1 MHKSRDL
8 LVRALE
14 EADIRVNGTRPWDLV
29 VHNEDLFDRVVR
41 DGTLGAGEAYMEGWW
56 DCEALD
62 VMFCKAIRAH
72 IERRLSHSLPVLFI
86 ALRQHVFNMQ
96 SKTRSVEVARKHYNM
111 DNALFASMLGPTMNY
126 SCGYWKNARTLD
138 EAQEAKMDLICRKL
152 HLERGMRVL
161 DIGCGWGGLARYMS
175 EHFEVVVTG
184 ISIAS
189 EQIRYAKEKD
199 TQGRVRW
206 ICDDYRNLTGR
217 FDRIV
222 SVGMFEHVGARNYA
236 TYMQKAHDLLEDTG
250 LFLLHT
256 IGANHQKAG
265 VDPWFDK
272 YIFPNGMLPSPVSVT
287 RAIEGTFV
295 LEDWENFGADYD
307 KTLMAWYERFEKG
320 LAEGSFACEEEVRRM
335 YRYYLLSCAAAFRT
349 RDIQLWQ
356 LVLSPRGVP
365 GGYRSVR

>member
-29 VHNEDLFDRVVR
+29 VNNEDLFDRVIR

-161 DIGCGWGGLARYMS
+161 DIGCGWGGLARYIS
-175 EHFEVVVTG
+175 SHFEVEVTG

-199 TQGRVRW
+199 TQGR
-206 ICDDYRNLTGR
+206 YGGFATTTG
-217 FDRIV
+217 
-222 SVGMFEHVGARNYA
+222 
-236 TYMQKAHDLLEDTG
+236 T
-250 LFLLHT
+250 
-256 IGANHQKAG
+256 
-265 VDPWFDK
+265 
-272 YIFPNGMLPSPVSVT
+272 
-287 RAIEGTFV
+287 
-295 LEDWENFGADYD
+295 
-307 KTLMAWYERFEKG
+307 
-320 LAEGSFACEEEVRRM
+320 
-335 YRYYLLSCAAAFRT
+335 
-349 RDIQLWQ
+349 
-356 LVLSPRGVP
+356 
-365 GGYRSVR
+365 

>member
-29 VHNEDLFDRVVR
+29 VNNEDLFDRVIR

-138 EAQEAKMDLICRKL
+138 EA
-152 HLERGMRVL
+152 
-161 DIGCGWGGLARYMS
+161 
-175 EHFEVVVTG
+175 
-184 ISIAS
+184 
-189 EQIRYAKEKD
+189 
-199 TQGRVRW
+199 
-206 ICDDYRNLTGR
+206 
-217 FDRIV
+217 
-222 SVGMFEHVGARNYA
+222 
-236 TYMQKAHDLLEDTG
+236 
-250 LFLLHT
+250 
-256 IGANHQKAG
+256 
-265 VDPWFDK
+265 
-272 YIFPNGMLPSPVSVT
+272 
-287 RAIEGTFV
+287 
-295 LEDWENFGADYD
+295 
-307 KTLMAWYERFEKG
+307 
-320 LAEGSFACEEEVRRM
+320 
-335 YRYYLLSCAAAFRT
+335 
-349 RDIQLWQ
+349 
-356 LVLSPRGVP
+356 
-365 GGYRSVR
+365 

>member
-1 MHKSRDL
+1 M
-8 LVRALE
+8 A
-14 EADIRVNGTRPWDLV
+14 
-29 VHNEDLFDRVVR
+29 
-41 DGTLGAGEAYMEGWW
+41 
-56 DCEALD
+56 
-62 VMFCKAIRAH
+62 
-72 IERRLSHSLPVLFI
+72 
-86 ALRQHVFNMQ
+86 
-96 SKTRSVEVARKHYNM
+96 
-111 DNALFASMLGPTMNY
+111 
-126 SCGYWKNARTLD
+126 
-138 EAQEAKMDLICRKL
+138 
-152 HLERGMRVL
+152 
-161 DIGCGWGGLARYMS
+161 
-175 EHFEVVVTG
+175 EHFDVEVTG

-189 EQIRYAKEKD
+189 EQIRYAKERD
-199 TQGRVRW
+199 TQGRIHW

-250 LFLLHT
+250 FFLLHT

>member
-1 MHKSRDL
+1 MPLLNEKKACFSYFLYASGHLFQLKYVPLHIMTDKKEIIFIVNPRSGTHDKSDIPRVIEQTIDKAKFDYRVQFTEYAGHAAEIARRCVASDVNIVVAVGGDGTVNEVARS
-8 LVRALE
+8 LVHTETALGIVPCGSGNGL
-14 EADIRVNGTRPWDLV
+14 ARHLCIPMDIRKAIAIINRC
-29 VHNEDLFDRVVR
+29 NI
-41 DGTLGAGEAYMEGWW
+41 
-56 DCEALD
+56 EALD
-62 VMFCKAIRAH
+62 YGVIN
-72 IERRLSHSLPVLFI
+72 SLPFFCTCGVGFD
-86 ALRQHVFNMQ
+86 ALV
-96 SKTRSVEVARKHYNM
+96 SEK
-111 DNALFASMLGPTMNY
+111 FAQAGKRGP
-126 SCGYWKNARTLD
+126 
-138 EAQEAKMDLICRKL
+138 I
-152 HLERGMRVL
+152 
-161 DIGCGWGGLARYMS
+161 
-175 EHFEVVVTG
+175 
-184 ISIAS
+184 
-189 EQIRYAKEKD
+189 
-199 TQGRVRW
+199 
-206 ICDDYRNLTGR
+206 
-217 FDRIV
+217 
-222 SVGMFEHVGARNYA
+222 